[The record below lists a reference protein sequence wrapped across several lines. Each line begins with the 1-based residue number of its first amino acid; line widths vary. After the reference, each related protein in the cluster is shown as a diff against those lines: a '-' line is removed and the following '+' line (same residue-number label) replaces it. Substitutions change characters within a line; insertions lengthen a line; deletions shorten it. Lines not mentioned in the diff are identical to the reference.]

1 MKSTNKQADEK
12 ARFEEIKYKPIWQ
25 LSTDEIE
32 LYLKHEKKYDTGQ
45 IARFFEGSP
54 EKFGKLFAYL
64 DEIADRCSRLEK
76 TEERFVERVSGVCNP
91 PFYGYYKW
99 NGTAA
104 LFYYLTKELN
114 GILEPQWDIKYKWN
128 VYLYV
133 FGYPYDFEQ
142 MKYAVKNNSLGK
154 PRGYKVLDSIL
165 QNTKKI
171 FH

>member
-12 ARFEEIKYKPIWQ
+12 ARLEEIKYKPIWQ
-25 LSTDEIE
+25 LSTTEIE
-32 LYLKHEKKYDTGQ
+32 LYLKHEKTYDTGQ

-64 DEIADRCSRLEK
+64 DETADRCSRLG
-76 TEERFVERVSGVCNP
+76 ERFVERVGGVCNP

-99 NGTAA
+99 NGTTA
-104 LFYYLTKELN
+104 LFYYLTEKLN
-114 GILEPQWDIKYKWN
+114 DILKLQWNIKYKWN

-142 MKYAVKNNSLGK
+142 MKNAIKNNSLNK

-165 QNTKKI
+165 QNI
-171 FH
+171 